1 MTVRFDYI
9 QRSNHSILE
18 MNTTEL
24 KNTVGKNKEIPAK
37 YEKVILEALAGYP
50 ELKDTHIVFKLKK
63 QHPVPYGTV
72 PLLGSL
78 FQKPENRVYH
88 IAILEESKPPEEQVL
103 FRNLSYPMQLGV
115 IAHELVHVIQFQ
127 ECSRLRLLRYF
138 LSYPTPAFQR
148 RLERDADKRTIEH
161 GFGEELLT
169 HARYIRSVPG
179 YVEQRKAINE
189 NYLKPQEILDYMTK
203 LKAKRPGQH
212 RRQKSQSA

>member
-1 MTVRFDYI
+1 
-9 QRSNHSILE
+9 

-24 KNTVGKNKEIPAK
+24 RKTAGKNKEIPAK
-37 YEKVILEALAGYP
+37 YEDVILEALAGYP

-63 QHPVPYGTV
+63 HHPVPYGTV
-72 PLLGSL
+72 PLLSSL
-78 FQKPENRVYH
+78 FQKPANRVFH

-103 FRNLSYPMQLGV
+103 FRNLSRTSQLGV
-115 IAHELVHVIQFQ
+115 IAHELVNVVQFQ
-127 ECSRLRLLRYF
+127 ECSRLRLLSYF

-148 RLERDADKRTIEH
+148 KLERDADRRTIEH

-203 LKAKRPGQH
+203 LEAKGQKQM
-212 RRQKSQSA
+212 RRQES